1 MPCVFCL
8 AVFALFAG
16 AVTTAVL
23 DQMEARLASVATG
36 PVTRTVDSESVAVLE
51 TSVVLPGRGGRSIP
65 VNVTVYKKHQRIRI
79 QVMTHDLTRAEA
91 EAVENL
97 IAQALE
103 LRIVTRSDAHD
114 ERKVREAFG
123 EEEPDDA
130 LEAELTAPDPNPP
143 AQTVTG
149 LPRSAETQ
157 ARPRAR

>member
-1 MPCVFCL
+1 
-8 AVFALFAG
+8 
-16 AVTTAVL
+16 
-23 DQMEARLASVATG
+23 
-36 PVTRTVDSESVAVLE
+36 
-51 TSVVLPGRGGRSIP
+51 
-65 VNVTVYKKHQRIRI
+65 
-79 QVMTHDLTRAEA
+79 MTHDLTRAEA